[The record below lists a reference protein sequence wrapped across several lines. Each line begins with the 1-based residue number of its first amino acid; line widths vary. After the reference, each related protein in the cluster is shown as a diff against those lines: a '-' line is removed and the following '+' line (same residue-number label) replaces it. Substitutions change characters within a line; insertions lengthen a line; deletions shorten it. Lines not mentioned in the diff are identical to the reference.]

1 MKRIIQLKV
10 LTLQVILSLIFLNT
24 QISFAQNLNKWNEG
38 PYIGL
43 SLVFNSIK
51 EGDSFNTNLGTGN
64 SFSYSSD
71 REMSKGVK
79 VGYSK
84 MLTDNIFVGPEFF
97 YSTEKTLNFDD
108 ASQGGKVDH
117 LTFKNNY
124 TIGLKAGYAMDN
136 NIAYVFGLGKAFQKV
151 QTSYSDDDPEDNNG
165 GDVQINNLKG
175 SYINFGILF
184 NLGNG
189 YNLEFLSQKNKFDDT
204 FNKPNTPS
212 DRATHDITVKE
223 NKSYS
228 ITINKFF

>member
-1 MKRIIQLKV
+1 MKRIRQLRV
-10 LTLQVILSLIFLNT
+10 LTLQVIISLFFLNT

-38 PYIGL
+38 PYLGL

-51 EGDSFNTNLGTGN
+51 EGDSFNTNAGPTDRP
-64 SFSYSSD
+64 YDSD
-71 REMSKGVK
+71 REMSKGIK
-79 VGYSK
+79 VGYNK
-84 MLTDNIFVGPEFF
+84 MLTNNIFVGPEFF

-108 ASQGGKVDH
+108 AYRGGKLDQI
-117 LTFKNNY
+117 TFKNNY

-136 NIAYVFGLGKAFQKV
+136 SIAYVFGLGKAFQKV

-212 DRATHDITVKE
+212 DRTPHDITVKE
-223 NKSYS
+223 TKSHS

>member
-1 MKRIIQLKV
+1 MKRIRQLRV
-10 LTLQVILSLIFLNT
+10 LTFQVIISLFFLNT
-24 QISFAQNLNKWNEG
+24 QISFAQNLNKWSEG
-38 PYIGL
+38 PYVGI

-51 EGDSFNTNLGTGN
+51 QGDSFNTNGTTDRP
-64 SFSYSSD
+64 YDSD
-71 REMSKGVK
+71 REMSKGIK
-79 VGYSK
+79 VGYNK
-84 MLTDNIFVGPEFF
+84 MLTNNIFVGPEFF
-97 YSTEKTLNFDD
+97 YSNEKKLYSEEPEQSDD
-108 ASQGGKVDH
+108 KI
-117 LTFKNNY
+117 TFKNNY
-124 TIGLKAGYAMDN
+124 TIGLKAGYAMDNN

-212 DRATHDITVKE
+212 DRTTHDITVKE
-223 NKSYS
+223 TKSHS

>member
-1 MKRIIQLKV
+1 MKHIRQLRV

-51 EGDSFNTNLGTGN
+51 EDDVSQNINSNNPGYRTYDSAR
-64 SFSYSSD
+64 D
-71 REMSKGVK
+71 KSKGVK
-79 VGYSK
+79 VGYNK
-84 MLTDNIFVGPEFF
+84 MLTNNIFVGPEFF
-97 YSTEKTLNFDD
+97 YSNEKKLY
-108 ASQGGKVDH
+108 SEEPVGKVDEI
-117 LTFKNNY
+117 TFKKNY

-151 QTSYSDDDPEDNNG
+151 QTSYSDDDPENNNG

-212 DRATHDITVKE
+212 DRTTHDITVKE
-223 NKSYS
+223 TKSYS

>member
-1 MKRIIQLKV
+1 MKFIRQLRV
-10 LTLQVILSLIFLNT
+10 LTLQVIISLFFLNT

-51 EGDSFNTNLGTGN
+51 EGDSSNVVEGFPVRP
-64 SFSYSSD
+64 YDSD
-71 REMSKGVK
+71 REMSKGIK
-79 VGYSK
+79 VGYNK
-84 MLTDNIFVGPEFF
+84 MLTNNIFVGPEFF

-108 ASQGGKVDH
+108 ANRGGSVDQI
-117 LTFKNNY
+117 TFKNNY

-151 QTSYSDDDPEDNNG
+151 QTSFSDDSPENNNG
-165 GDVQINNLKG
+165 GNVQINNLKG

-204 FNKPNTPS
+204 FNKPDTPS
-212 DRATHDITVKE
+212 DRRLHDITVKE
-223 NKSYS
+223 TKSYS

>member
-51 EGDSFNTNLGTGN
+51 EGDSFNTRVSTGVSLPYN
-64 SFSYSSD
+64 SD

-84 MLTDNIFVGPEFF
+84 MLTDNILVGSEFF
-97 YSTEKTLNFDD
+97 YSNDKTLNYDD
-108 ASQGGKVDH
+108 SAIGGKTDFI
-117 LTFKNNY
+117 TFKKNY

-136 NIAYVFGLGKAFQKV
+136 SIAYVFGLGKAFQKV
-151 QTSYSDDDPEDNNG
+151 QTSFSDDDPENNNG

-204 FNKPNTPS
+204 FNKPDTPS
-212 DRATHDITVKE
+212 DRAAHDITIRDVK
-223 NKSYS
+223 STS
-228 ITINKFF
+228 VTISKFF

>member
-1 MKRIIQLKV
+1 MKRIRQLRV
-10 LTLQVILSLIFLNT
+10 LILQVIISLFFLNT

-38 PYIGL
+38 TYLGL
-43 SLVFNSIK
+43 SLVFNNIK
-51 EGDSFNTNLGTGN
+51 EGDSFTTNLGTGN
-64 SFSYSSD
+64 SYSYGSD
-71 REMSKGVK
+71 REMSKGIK
-79 VGYSK
+79 VGYNK
-84 MLTDNIFVGPEFF
+84 MLTNNIFVGPEFF

-108 ASQGGKVDH
+108 AGKGGRVDH

-151 QTSYSDDDPEDNNG
+151 QSSFSDDTPEDNNG
-165 GDVQINNLKG
+165 GDVQTNNLKG

-184 NLGNG
+184 NFGNG
-189 YNLEFLSQKNKFDDT
+189 YNLEFLSQKNKFEDR
-204 FNKPNTPS
+204 FNKPDTPS
-212 DRATHDITVKE
+212 DRNIHDITVKE

>member
-1 MKRIIQLKV
+1 MKLIRQLRV
-10 LTLQVILSLIFLNT
+10 LTLQVIISLFFLNT
-24 QISFAQNLNKWNEG
+24 QISFAQNLNKWSEG
-38 PYIGL
+38 PYVGI
-43 SLVFNSIK
+43 SLVFNSI
-51 EGDSFNTNLGTGN
+51 EQGDSFNTNRTTDRP
-64 SFSYSSD
+64 YDSD
-71 REMSKGVK
+71 REMSKGIK
-79 VGYSK
+79 VGYNK
-84 MLTDNIFVGPEFF
+84 MLTNNIFVGPEFF

-108 ASQGGKVDH
+108 ANRGGSVDQI
-117 LTFKNNY
+117 TFKNNY

-151 QTSYSDDDPEDNNG
+151 QTSFSDDDPEDNNG

-212 DRATHDITVKE
+212 DRRLHDITVKE
-223 NKSYS
+223 TKSYS